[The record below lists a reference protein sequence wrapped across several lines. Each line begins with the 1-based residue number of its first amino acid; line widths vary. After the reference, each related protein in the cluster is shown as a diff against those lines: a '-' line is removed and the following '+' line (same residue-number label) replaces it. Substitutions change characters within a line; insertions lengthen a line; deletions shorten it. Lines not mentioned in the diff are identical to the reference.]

1 MKTKF
6 ALVIVSLVAVMA
18 MVGVVSAQDVGQPPA
33 PPDRPGM
40 GQRGD
45 RLQNGFQVLGDL
57 AQIVADDLGIE
68 RAELVQQLR
77 EQPLE
82 EVITAMGGDINQI
95 TADVTAALT
104 ERVNQSVADGRLAQQ
119 RADQIL
125 ANLDDV
131 VQRALS
137 GELRGAWRDGIG
149 RPGRG
154 NRLPLEQ
161 RPFLNDIRPLIN
173 AASDAI
179 GLTGQEIAQALRDGK
194 TLSEVITENGGSP
207 DAIVAG
213 AIAQVKE
220 MLDPAVANGRLTQ
233 EQEDTMLN
241 GLQAFYEAVMNGA
254 FRTEAS
260 AAV

>member
-1 MKTKF
+1 MKTKLG
-6 ALVIVSLVAVMA
+6 LVIVSLIAVLA
-18 MVGVVSAQDVGQPPA
+18 TVGVVGAQDAGQPSA

-45 RLQNGFQVLGDL
+45 RLQNRFQVLGDL

-77 EQPLE
+77 EQTLE
-82 EVITAMGGDINQI
+82 EVITAMGGDIDQI

-104 ERVNQSVADGRLAQQ
+104 ERVNQAVADGKLAQE
-119 RADQIL
+119 RADAIL
-125 ANLDDV
+125 ASLDDV

-137 GELRGAWRDGIG
+137 GELRGVLRDSIG
-149 RPGRG
+149 RLGRG
-154 NRLPLEQ
+154 DRLPLVQ
-161 RPFLNDIRPLIN
+161 RPFLNDTRPLIN

-207 DAIVAG
+207 DAIVAS
-213 AIAQVKE
+213 AIALVKE
-220 MLDPAVANGRLTQ
+220 TLDPAVANGRLTQ
-233 EQEDTMLN
+233 EQEDAMLS
-241 GLQAFYEAVMNGA
+241 GLEAFYDAVMNGA

-260 AAV
+260 ASV